1 MFASREENEKHF
13 NDKRLKVNK
22 QFINEVKERESRKK
36 TPKHLVES
44 FLEEAKKQISDKK
57 TD

>member
-22 QFINEVKERESRKK
+22 QFINEVKEGI
-36 TPKHLVES
+36 T
-44 FLEEAKKQISDKK
+44 EEN
-57 TD
+57 T